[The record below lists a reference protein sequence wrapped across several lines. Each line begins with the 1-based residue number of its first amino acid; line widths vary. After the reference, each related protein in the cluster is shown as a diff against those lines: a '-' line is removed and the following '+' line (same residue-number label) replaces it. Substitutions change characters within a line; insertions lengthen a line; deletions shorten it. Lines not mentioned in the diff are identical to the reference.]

1 MFSHMVQRYHSQTA
15 PSQNMKDDTS
25 SDIDVP
31 DNKSCSRR
39 VLILI
44 LIVTDQRYNCL
55 SKTDTGEMKTKQ
67 TIKENH
73 KNAQGFI

>member
-1 MFSHMVQRYHSQTA
+1 MFSRMVQRYHSQTA

-44 LIVTDQRYNCL
+44 LIVTDQEIQL
-55 SKTDTGEMKTKQ
+55 SFQDRHRRD
-67 TIKENH
+67 EN
-73 KNAQGFI
+73 KANN

>member
-44 LIVTDQRYNCL
+44 LIVTDQEIQFSFQDRHRR
-55 SKTDTGEMKTKQ
+55 D
-67 TIKENH
+67 EN
-73 KNAQGFI
+73 KANN

>member
-44 LIVTDQRYNCL
+44 LIVTDQEIQL
-55 SKTDTGEMKTKQ
+55 SFQDRHRRD
-67 TIKENH
+67 EN
-73 KNAQGFI
+73 KANN